1 MDISGQP
8 VIEKTTV
15 QMWPERGALLK
26 NNELEKKGTTCHGWG
41 VNWYWYI
48 VHPVITVRSTAKL
61 CVPGFHDVVNAKKSR
76 WFMALGLQF
85 SSPQWIISPH
95 LTGHP
100 GLLQFIPGIGPI
112 TATTN
117 CDNWV
122 WIQVIAVQFHH
133 FAIFYQVVYPFPIVP
148 ALVSQEW
155 LGYTLG
161 GWPYLVSKCSDSY
174 GLNYGWFSYIWSIIL
189 QYELMYEWIYH
200 EIIFIYIYTAKSR
213 LILQYCIYIYVYSFK
228 KRTSPISQFGRS
240 THHRW

>member
-1 MDISGQP
+1 METIPTGYL
-8 VIEKTTV
+8 
-15 QMWPERGALLK
+15 WPAGDREDHCTNVARTWRALLE
-26 NNELEKKGTTCHGWG
+26 NNELTKKGTTCHGWG

-76 WFMALGLQF
+76 WFMGLGLQF

-117 CDNWV
+117 CDNWD
-122 WIQVIAVQFHH
+122 WIQVIAVQFHN
-133 FAIFYQVVYPFPIVP
+133 FTIFYQVVYLFPIVP
-148 ALVSQEW
+148 ALLSQEW

-161 GWPYLVSKCSDSY
+161 GWPYLLRKCSDSY
-174 GLNYGWFSYIWSIIL
+174 GLNMDDIP
-189 QYELMYEWIYH
+189 IYDPLSSN
-200 EIIFIYIYTAKSR
+200 IN
-213 LILQYCIYIYVYSFK
+213 
-228 KRTSPISQFGRS
+228 
-240 THHRW
+240 